1 MRKSPQLSWLIS
13 ALLAAVLLWFAL
25 RGVDWTNVW
34 GLISSAQWVYLAL
47 AALMTCLTYFLR
59 AVRWRVL
66 LNAEADFGVG
76 TVFSANMA
84 GYAGNSFLPA
94 RAGEVIRSL
103 IISSQSPLSKTYV
116 LTTAMAERMMDA
128 VALVLWGSVVL
139 LGVNPKPS
147 WLRNVSWGT
156 TLIASIGVLAIFV
169 LPHTGNLC
177 ERIID
182 RIPAP
187 AGIRKRLLHLAGQIL
202 AGLRVFHNV
211 RRLTI
216 FLMWTVL
223 IWCGDAASVMISGHA
238 FDLRITFPMAALL
251 LCGLGLGSAVAPT
264 PGYVGT
270 YQSVAIAVLTPFGIS
285 RDAALAY
292 ILVSQALGYVVVL
305 VLGLPTILRYRD
317 WMGRQRLS

>member
-34 GLISSAQWVYLAL
+34 GLISSAHWAYLAL
-47 AALMTCLTYFLR
+47 AALMLCLTYFLR

-66 LNAEADFGVG
+66 LNAEADFSVG

-103 IISSQSPLSKTYV
+103 IISSQSPLSNTYV

-147 WLRNVSWGT
+147 WLRDVSWGT

-223 IWCGDAASVMISGHA
+223 IWCGNAAGVMISGHA

-292 ILVSQALGYVVVL
+292 ILVTQAMGYVVVL
-305 VLGLPTILRYRD
+305 VLGLPTILRYRN